1 MKILS
6 IISSGYEQ
14 GGVETTVVSYNAIF
28 RKLGHEVRTISSN
41 SHPEAP
47 HYSDYEFNAIP
58 SKGIKSFLY
67 TLINP
72 SAYKVTKK
80 VLKEFQPDIV
90 LLHTMQQATP
100 SVLLALKQYP
110 TIQCVHGPE
119 AFTTSLLAWHMN
131 KSSFKNE
138 DYNLSNLTRSGK
150 FRYFLLRH
158 VYVPTYKFGFR
169 NINKFLVF
177 SEFTR
182 DMLEKDGF
190 TMKPIACIPLGIKLP
205 HPLTATKSK
214 NNSILYVGR
223 LEIFKGV
230 MDLINAMPAVLKI
243 IPNAQLLLA
252 GEGSYLPELKEREN
266 QLGITQSVTFKGHIS
281 QKSVAQLYSEATV
294 VVVPSTWP
302 ETFGKVGIEAMSM
315 GTPVI
320 ASDVGGVKDWLHN
333 KINGFLVMPNNSSQ
347 LTRVIIKILS
357 DSKLRNKMSKNA
369 LESAT
374 NFTADRF
381 AQNLLQ
387 VIKETVEQ

>member
-1 MKILS
+1 
-6 IISSGYEQ
+6 
-14 GGVETTVVSYNAIF
+14 
-28 RKLGHEVRTISSN
+28 
-41 SHPEAP
+41 
-47 HYSDYEFNAIP
+47 
-58 SKGIKSFLY
+58 
-67 TLINP
+67 
-72 SAYKVTKK
+72 
-80 VLKEFQPDIV
+80 
-90 LLHTMQQATP
+90 
-100 SVLLALKQYP
+100 
-110 TIQCVHGPE
+110 
-119 AFTTSLLAWHMN
+119 
-131 KSSFKNE
+131 
-138 DYNLSNLTRSGK
+138 
-150 FRYFLLRH
+150 
-158 VYVPTYKFGFR
+158 
-169 NINKFLVF
+169 
-177 SEFTR
+177 
-182 DMLEKDGF
+182 MLEKDGF